1 MCAALK
7 GTCRLQAVVFRMGF
21 RNQWVLV
28 YNSRKLMVKML
39 KVKSILEV
47 THHFE
52 VGVVNIRII
61 VQFKFHNFFV
71 LLTAILKH
79 GKQYVCAFGG
89 SIKSW

>member
-21 RNQWVLV
+21 RNQWVFI
-28 YNSRKLMVKML
+28 YNNRKLMVKML
-39 KVKSILEV
+39 QVQSILEV

-52 VGVVNIRII
+52 VGVV
-61 VQFKFHNFFV
+61 QFKFRNFFV